1 MQKDFRKFLKS
12 RAVIFDGAT
21 GTMLQRLGLKPGGCP
36 DELNLTQPELVK
48 KVHLAYKKAGSHV
61 VTTNTFGA
69 NRIKLAE
76 YGLGKK
82 LREINIASVKNAKAA
97 VGKNLFVAGGI
108 GPTGRFVKPVG
119 YMDFDEA
126 VSVFSEQAKAP

>member
-1 MQKDFRKFLKS
+1 MPKDFRKFLNS

-76 YGLGKK
+76 YGLEKK

-97 VGKNLFVAGGI
+97 IGGR
-108 GPTGRFVKPVG
+108 PFLGRG
-119 YMDFDEA
+119 DGRD
-126 VSVFSEQAKAP
+126 